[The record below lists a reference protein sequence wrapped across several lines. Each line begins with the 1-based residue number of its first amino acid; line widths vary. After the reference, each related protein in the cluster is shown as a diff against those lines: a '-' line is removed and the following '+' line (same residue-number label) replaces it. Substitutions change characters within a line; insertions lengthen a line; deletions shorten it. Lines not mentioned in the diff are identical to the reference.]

1 MRVLVA
7 IVAVASLL
15 LAARGLGI
23 AWLDASWVFAIL
35 PVASGWF
42 VSREV
47 RRHRQA
53 PSGPQPSEVF
63 RRSIVKVGVAS
74 AVIVVVTVYG
84 VVMVSGE
91 RARDEGQP
99 TTGRTVAGPAPDAA
113 TE

>member
-1 MRVLVA
+1 MRVLTGVVA
-7 IVAVASLL
+7 IAGLL
-15 LAARGLGI
+15 LAARGLGTT
-23 AWLDASWVFAIL
+23 WLDASWVFALL
-35 PVASGWF
+35 PIGSAWF

-74 AVIVVVTVYG
+74 AMIVGVTAYG

-91 RARDEGQP
+91 RARNDGEHETERNAASAAHTSP
-99 TTGRTVAGPAPDAA
+99 AG
-113 TE
+113 